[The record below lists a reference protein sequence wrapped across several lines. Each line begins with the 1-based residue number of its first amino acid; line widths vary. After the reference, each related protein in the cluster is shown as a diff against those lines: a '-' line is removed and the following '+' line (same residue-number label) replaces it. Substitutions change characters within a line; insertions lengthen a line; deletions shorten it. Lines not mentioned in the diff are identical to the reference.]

1 MNEIQEL
8 KDRREQL
15 LKEADQLHTQLLP
28 FEAALEGE
36 QSIEPAQERELR
48 DKYNELKRR
57 FDARKHDADLLD
69 RKINRRETLANCDSL
84 MAGYI
89 EAMNNWKADEQELNE
104 KRQSLSTRLEQIKQQ
119 AVEDMA
125 KARQAETDAA
135 TAYAQAV
142 AWGDTEGEKTANADA
157 QKAAKNLA
165 TAAEHDRR
173 QGLIISALEQELL
186 TVDRYIAEA
195 QEKHKGI
202 ERDALW
208 LSQTVLEEKWNEAA
222 KTLFDVGGRLW
233 ANYNLLGLDQVSLLK
248 LAVPQEGETVGNW
261 TWHQLSERSRKY
273 SAQDLLQLNDIPAS
287 QQPEQTSHL
296 A

>member
-8 KDRREQL
+8 KDRRDDL
-15 LKEADQLHTQLLP
+15 LKEADQLQAQLLP
-28 FEAALEGE
+28 LEAALENE
-36 QSIEPAQERELR
+36 QAVEAAQERELR

-57 FDARKHDADLLD
+57 FDSRKHNADLLD
-69 RKINRRETLANCDSL
+69 RKINRRETLANSDSL

-125 KARQAETDAA
+125 KARQVETDAA

-157 QKAAKNLA
+157 QKAAKSLA

-173 QGLIISALEQELL
+173 QGLIISALEQELV

-195 QEKHKGI
+195 KEKHKGI
-202 ERDALW
+202 ERNALW

-222 KTLFDVGGRLW
+222 KALFEVGGRLW
-233 ANYNLLGLDQVSLLK
+233 ANYNLLG
-248 LAVPQEGETVGNW
+248 
-261 TWHQLSERSRKY
+261 
-273 SAQDLLQLNDIPAS
+273 
-287 QQPEQTSHL
+287 
-296 A
+296 